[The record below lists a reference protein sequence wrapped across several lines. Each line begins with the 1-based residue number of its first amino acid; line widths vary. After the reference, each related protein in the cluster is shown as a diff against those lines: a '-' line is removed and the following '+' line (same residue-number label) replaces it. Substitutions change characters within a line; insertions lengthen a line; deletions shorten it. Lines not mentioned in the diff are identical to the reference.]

1 MSWLFFWTC
10 NHHAKVVGT
19 SSYKIGMPLWPDLK
33 LHPNLMDL
41 LISHNFRQEALSW
54 PSSITYTI
62 KYVFSFH
69 VFSPCYNTN
78 SWSCI
83 SYQNL
88 CSMQQQCKWW
98 EHWIDS
104 LNSKPIDFV
113 VSVSFDCHFKRIHFE
128 MHTYSLDT
136 NWVLEMSPEKNPDKS
151 LGLMMEGCA
160 PKIQYSFLAFG
171 TCTTLC

>member
-83 SYQNL
+83 SYWL
-88 CSMQQQCKWW
+88 CSQSQLWLSFAYPFLSSKLSLRDESWKRFRQIFGSDDGGMCTK
-98 EHWIDS
+98 DS
-104 LNSKPIDFV
+104 ILFL
-113 VSVSFDCHFKRIHFE
+113 SFWDL
-128 MHTYSLDT
+128 Y
-136 NWVLEMSPEKNPDKS
+136 
-151 LGLMMEGCA
+151 
-160 PKIQYSFLAFG
+160 Y
-171 TCTTLC
+171 TLLQF

>member
-1 MSWLFFWTC
+1 
-10 NHHAKVVGT
+10 
-19 SSYKIGMPLWPDLK
+19 MPLWPDLK

-83 SYQNL
+83 SYWL
-88 CSMQQQCKWW
+88 CSQSQLWLSFQN
-98 EHWIDS
+98 DS
-104 LNSKPIDFV
+104 FWNAYPFLLRHKLSLRDESWKNS
-113 VSVSFDCHFKRIHFE
+113 
-128 MHTYSLDT
+128 
-136 NWVLEMSPEKNPDKS
+136 DKS
-151 LGLMMEGCA
+151 LSLMMEGCA

-171 TCTTLC
+171 TCTTLCYNFQKNFRRKRRYNGSSASI